1 MLTVGMQVR
10 VLSPFDQA
18 FPATYT
24 VADVRVAEDNQTI
37 VYLDGIDTAFAP
49 DYLEQA

>member
-1 MLTVGMQVR
+1 MLTVGMEVR

-24 VADVRVAEDNQTI
+24 VVDVCVAEDNQTI
-37 VYLDGIDTAFAP
+37 VYLDGIETAFSP